1 MESWIKIIIIICTI
15 LILFCRIISGEKFQ
29 YLIKFWNIHRYF
41 IYKSGLTI
49 NIFNPLN
56 ILMFFLRVITISLF
70 ISLYLLPKELSEFP
84 LYNFLIISGL
94 MATYIGLKF
103 IIEKIFSVII
113 NYKKTISQII
123 NYEYH
128 INYKIGFKNCFAV
141 NLYFYLLIILFI
153 PISFNLIILTSII
166 SLIIFQIFASYY
178 IFKKIRSNTLN
189 NLIYFILYICTL
201 ETAPVFLLF
210 WYAFKF

>member
-1 MESWIKIIIIICTI
+1 MESWIKIIMIICTI

-113 NYKKTISQII
+113 NY
-123 NYEYH
+123 EYH

-153 PISFNLIILTSII
+153 PISYNLIILTSII
-166 SLIIFQIFASYY
+166 SLIIFQIFALYY

>member
-1 MESWIKIIIIICTI
+1 MESWIKIIMIICTI

-103 IIEKIFSVII
+103 TIEKIFSV
-113 NYKKTISQII
+113 II

-153 PISFNLIILTSII
+153 PISYNLIILTSII
-166 SLIIFQIFASYY
+166 SLIIFQIFALYY